1 MDILSSHPPETR
13 IYFEIELAADSPALI
28 EDVRRLPVVHD
39 ATVVKSLN
47 KTGELRRRL
56 GDPSAAPA
64 KSAARDIQL
73 AAAAAGRASR
83 RSTRAL

>member
-1 MDILSSHPPETR
+1 VAI
-13 IYFEIELAADSPALI
+13 
-28 EDVRRLPVVHD
+28 
-39 ATVVKSLN
+39 VKSLN

-64 KSAARDIQL
+64 KSAARDVQL